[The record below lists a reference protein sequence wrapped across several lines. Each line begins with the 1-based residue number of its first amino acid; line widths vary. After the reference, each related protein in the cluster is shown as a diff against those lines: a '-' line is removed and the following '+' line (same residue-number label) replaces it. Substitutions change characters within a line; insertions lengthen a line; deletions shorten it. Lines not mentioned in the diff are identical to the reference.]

1 MPVEAVSSQRNAT
14 LRNVVRILKRYFI
27 VVEYMNGT
35 GTKWYRLT
43 KVGENALREAE
54 GGEA

>member
-1 MPVEAVSSQRNAT
+1 M
-14 LRNVVRILKRYFI
+14 LKRYFI
-27 VVEYMNGT
+27 VVEYVDGT

-43 KVGENALREAE
+43 KVGENALREVE